1 MLTRNVSIHPTVPT
15 VRELGPVVPI
25 TPCSQEEYL
34 DFNLAPCL
42 SPVPDAAPDT
52 QEVIY
57 KNIYGMKKKKEKKKK
72 YLWNE

>member
-1 MLTRNVSIHPTVPT
+1 MLTRNVSVHPTVPT

-52 QEVIY
+52 QEVIL
-57 KNIYGMKKKKEKKKK
+57 K
-72 YLWNE
+72 YLWNEKKKRKEKKIFME

>member
-1 MLTRNVSIHPTVPT
+1 MLTRNVSVHPTVPT
-15 VRELGPVVPI
+15 VRELEPVVPI
-25 TPCSQEEYL
+25 TPCSQEDYL

-52 QEVIY
+52 QEVIL
-57 KNIYGMKKKKEKKKK
+57 K